1 MKILVELVDV
11 HYSYGKKE
19 ALHGLNLQVRA
30 GEVVALLGANG
41 AGKTTAIELLLGLRR
56 PGIGQVKRSVAVSGV
71 MLQAGGVPATLRVRE
86 HLELFAS
93 YYDKPIDWREIAG
106 RVGLAGLEEQ
116 YYGQLSGGQKQRL
129 LFGLAIV
136 GNADWI
142 VLDEPTVGMDAEAR
156 RGLWR
161 EVKSLRSQG
170 KGILLT
176 THYIE
181 EAEALASRV
190 VVMERGRVLREG
202 SVEEI
207 KQGLRAATLE
217 EAYLE
222 LTGKQE
228 VAQ

>member
-30 GEVVALLGANG
+30 GGVVALLGANG

-106 RVGLAGLEEQ
+106 RVGLAGLEEL

>member
-41 AGKTTAIELLLGLRR
+41 AGKTTAIEILLGLRR

>member
-106 RVGLAGLEEQ
+106 RVGLAGLEEEF
-116 YYGQLSGGQKQRL
+116 YAQLSGGQKQRL

>member
-41 AGKTTAIELLLGLRR
+41 AGKTTAIEILLGLRR

-106 RVGLAGLEEQ
+106 RVGLAGLEEEF
-116 YYGQLSGGQKQRL
+116 YAQLSGGQKQRL